1 MATLIQKNWRGFHT
15 RQLLREYFD
24 QLFLESQHLIQQN
37 YLGLNKS
44 QQYLYQQQQNNLI
57 ILEDER
63 EDYSETLTHLSKI
76 KKVFLGAF
84 LYFQRNP
91 DRANIGSSPFMMK
104 KLTMIIRRNR
114 GNSLYKNKLITRK
127 RSSPN
132 LQNSSVENPLL
143 CMKKFLYIMSFN

>member
-37 YLGLNKS
+37 YMGLNKS

-63 EDYSETLTHLSKI
+63 EDYSETLTHFSKI
-76 KKVFLGAF
+76 KKVL
-84 LYFQRNP
+84 
-91 DRANIGSSPFMMK
+91 
-104 KLTMIIRRNR
+104 
-114 GNSLYKNKLITRK
+114 
-127 RSSPN
+127 
-132 LQNSSVENPLL
+132 
-143 CMKKFLYIMSFN
+143 